1 MIRNSKIENIMIW
14 NLNSK
19 WKKLA
24 QYKYM
29 LFGRFANENWILR
42 PHSLVL
48 PCEMGGKM
56 IWNIVR
62 FWYEKKV
69 KKKYVNIFY
78 NVYLS

>member
-1 MIRNSKIENIMIW
+1 
-14 NLNSK
+14 
-19 WKKLA
+19 
-24 QYKYM
+24 M